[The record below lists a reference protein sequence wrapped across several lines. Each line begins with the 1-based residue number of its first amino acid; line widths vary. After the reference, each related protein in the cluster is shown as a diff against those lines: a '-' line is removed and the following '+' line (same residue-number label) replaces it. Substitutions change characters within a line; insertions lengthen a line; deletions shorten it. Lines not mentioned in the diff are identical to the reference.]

1 MYDPIPS
8 AAPTEP
14 TNSTSAED
22 RKAAAALSSLNTTE
36 ITSEPAAA
44 SGAKQPSS
52 ADQEALG
59 KAMSRLEIAA
69 GGHQKGS
76 AKAAGKSEGAGA
88 EVGKKKAAPAVK
100 IAGEDVS
107 LLVCYPHT
115 YGYPQLLGFMDDG
128 DDNNDDG
135 WLIMHMQVNE
145 LDLSK
150 VKATELLRANE
161 GDAKKAIRAFIRP
174 PPTLSAAAV

>member
-1 MYDPIPS
+1 MSDPIPS

-14 TNSTSAED
+14 TTSTSAED

-59 KAMSRLEIAA
+59 KAMNRLEIAA

-76 AKAAGKSEGAGA
+76 AKAAGKSEGVGA
-88 EVGKKKAAPAVK
+88 EVGKKAAPAVK

-107 LLVCYPHT
+107 LLVCYIYPSLVCGI
-115 YGYPQLLGFMDDG
+115 YGC
-128 DDNNDDG
+128 
-135 WLIMHMQVNE
+135 
-145 LDLSK
+145 
-150 VKATELLRANE
+150 
-161 GDAKKAIRAFIRP
+161 
-174 PPTLSAAAV
+174 

>member
-1 MYDPIPS
+1 MSDPIPS
-8 AAPTEP
+8 AAPSESHP
-14 TNSTSAED
+14 STSAED

-36 ITSEPAAA
+36 ITSEPAAT

-69 GGHQKGS
+69 GGQKGT
-76 AKAAGKSEGAGA
+76 AKAAAKSEAGA
-88 EVGKKKAAPAVK
+88 AEVKKKAAVVK
-100 IAGEDVS
+100 VSGEDVS
-107 LLVCYPHT
+107 LL
-115 YGYPQLLGFMDDG
+115 
-128 DDNNDDG
+128 
-135 WLIMHMQVNE
+135 VNE

-161 GDAKKAIRAFIRP
+161 GDAKKAIRAFITP
-174 PPTLSAAAV
+174 AVSVGV

>member
-1 MYDPIPS
+1 MSDPIPS

-14 TNSTSAED
+14 TTSTSAED

-36 ITSEPAAA
+36 ITSEPTAA

-76 AKAAGKSEGAGA
+76 AKAAGKSEDVGA

-107 LLVCYPHT
+107 LLVCY
-115 YGYPQLLGFMDDG
+115 
-128 DDNNDDG
+128 
-135 WLIMHMQVNE
+135 
-145 LDLSK
+145 
-150 VKATELLRANE
+150 
-161 GDAKKAIRAFIRP
+161 
-174 PPTLSAAAV
+174 TLTF

>member
-1 MYDPIPS
+1 MSDPIPS

-36 ITSEPAAA
+36 ITSEPAAT

-69 GGHQKGS
+69 GGHQKTS

-107 LLVCYPHT
+107 LL
-115 YGYPQLLGFMDDG
+115 
-128 DDNNDDG
+128 
-135 WLIMHMQVNE
+135 VNE